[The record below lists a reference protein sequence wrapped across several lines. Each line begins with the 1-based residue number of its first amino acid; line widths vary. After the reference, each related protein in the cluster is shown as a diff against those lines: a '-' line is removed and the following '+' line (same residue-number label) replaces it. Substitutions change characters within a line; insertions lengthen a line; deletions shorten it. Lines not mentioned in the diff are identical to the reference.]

1 MRFNNQTL
9 HKLITTSFYTSHQ
22 RKYNAMII
30 PYSCKVKL
38 LNKAYKTQAN
48 ATISPY
54 TCMFEKSP
62 KQHFEN
68 TTLCDEFVY
77 NLFHV

>member
-1 MRFNNQTL
+1 
-9 HKLITTSFYTSHQ
+9 
-22 RKYNAMII
+22 MII

-48 ATISPY
+48 ATICPY

-68 TTLCDEFVY
+68 TTLCDESVY
-77 NLFHV
+77 NSYHEKNGLQKLHSNVTAFDGML